1 MSRLKDGIRPSPCLP
16 TRRFPLSTFAKV
28 RRARRHHGIA
38 LLILAAMTMLVTLQ
52 SLLPCVQAQSTVL
65 SPAGATWKYLD
76 NGTNQGTAWRAAS
89 FNDSTW
95 ASGPAQ
101 LGYGDGDEATVLGYG
116 PDPNNKYITT
126 YFRRSFSVANPSAYA
141 SLTLNLKRDDSAAVY
156 LNGVEVFR
164 TNLAASAA
172 YNVYG
177 SNAADD
183 GNTWQT
189 TTVAPSL
196 LAVGNNVLAVE
207 IHQATASSSDISFD
221 LELTAKLQGGA
232 PVVTRGPYLQI
243 GTPTGGIVRWR
254 TDLPSDSRVR
264 YGPGPDN
271 LTLFADQLTSTTE
284 HEVTLSG
291 LTPNTTY
298 YYSIGSTTTTQA
310 GADANHFFKTSP
322 AEGSSRPTRIWVI
335 GDAGT
340 GGSSQTA
347 VKNAYLNHAGTTY
360 TDLFLML
367 GDNAYEVGLDS
378 EYQTA
383 VFEMYPT
390 ILRQSFVW
398 PTLGN
403 HDAYTSPPPYFNIF
417 TLPTTGQ
424 AGGLASGTEN
434 YYSFNFGNIH
444 FVCLDSMSSDR
455 SVGGPMLTWLQND
468 LAANNKPWLIAYWH
482 HPPYTKGS
490 HDSDTETELA
500 QMRANALPILENF
513 GVDLVLSGHS
523 HSYERSFLIDSHY
536 GASST
541 FNSSMKKN
549 GGDGRRSGN
558 GAYSKPTAG
567 LGSHEGAVYVVAGS
581 SGKISGGS
589 LNHPAMFVSLNNLGS
604 MVLDV
609 NDLQLDAKFLR
620 ETGAIDDSFTI
631 IKGSTSNASPTV
643 SITSPTSGAT
653 FTAPANITINAT
665 AADSDGRISQVEFY
679 QGTTLIRSDR
689 TAPYSASWSNVTV
702 GSYALTAK
710 ATDNAGAVTT
720 SSVVTITVNPV
731 PNAPP
736 TVSLT
741 NPTNGATFT
750 SPANIAINA
759 TAADSDGTVSQV
771 QFYQGTTL
779 IATVTTAPY
788 AITWNNVAAGT
799 YSLTAKATDNAGATT
814 TSSPVSL
821 TVSAAAPPAAP
832 GNLTATSLSR
842 NRIRLDWTDNSS
854 NETGFKIERSTNGV
868 DFTQIATVT
877 ANIVTYT
884 NSNLTMN
891 TLYYYR
897 VRSYNTSGDSPSSNT
912 TSARA
917 QR

>member
-1 MSRLKDGIRPSPCLP
+1 MPSRVAPRKIGRIHAESLSFYGIWLNRHRTEIFKGGTNTLNQQSRLHRGDPREPLEKWNQTITLF
-16 TRRFPLSTFAKV
+16 TQTEAPLSTFAKF
-28 RRARRHHGIA
+28 RPAQRSHGIV
-38 LLILAAMTMLVTLQ
+38 LLVIMIMTVVVTHR
-52 SLLPCVQAQSTVL
+52 SLLLGVEAQSAVL
-65 SPAGATWKYLD
+65 SPAGATWRYLD
-76 NGTNQGTAWRAAS
+76 NGTNQGTAWRTAS

-95 ASGPAQ
+95 GSGQAQ
-101 LGYGDGDEATVLGYG
+101 LGYGDGDEATVVGYG

-141 SLTLNLKRDDSAAVY
+141 SLTLSLKRDDGAAVY
-156 LNGVEVFR
+156 LNGVEIFR

-172 YNVYG
+172 YNAYG
-177 SNAADD
+177 SNASDD
-183 GNTWQT
+183 GSTWQT
-189 TTVAPSL
+189 TTVSPSQL
-196 LAVGNNVLAVE
+196 VVGNNVLAVE
-207 IHQATASSSDISFD
+207 VHQATASSSDISFD
-221 LELTAKLQGGA
+221 LELTGRLQGGA
-232 PVVTRGPYLQI
+232 PIVTRGPYLQI
-243 GTPTGGIVRWR
+243 GTPTGAIVRWR

-264 YGPGPDN
+264 YGPGTDN
-271 LTLFADQLTSTTE
+271 LTLFADNHTSTTE
-284 HEVTLSG
+284 HEVALSG
-291 LTPNTTY
+291 LMPNTTY
-298 YYSIGSTTTTQA
+298 YYSIGSTSTTLA
-310 GADANHFFKTSP
+310 GGDANHFFKTSP
-322 AEGSSRPTRIWVI
+322 TEGSSRPTRIWVI

-340 GGSSQTA
+340 GDSSQAA

-367 GDNAYEVGLDS
+367 GDNAYNVGLDS

-468 LAANNKPWLIAYWH
+468 LAANNKSWLIAYWH

-490 HDSDTETELA
+490 HDSDTETELT

-549 GGDGRRSGN
+549 GGNGRRGGN
-558 GAYSKPTAG
+558 GAYSKSTAG
-567 LGSHEGAVYVVAGS
+567 LSSHEGTVYVVAGS
-581 SGKISGGS
+581 SGKVSGGS

-604 MVLDV
+604 LVLDV

-631 IKGSTSNASPTV
+631 IKGVTSNASPTV
-643 SITSPTSGAT
+643 SLTSPTSGAT

-665 AADSDGRISQVEFY
+665 AADSDG
-679 QGTTLIRSDR
+679 
-689 TAPYSASWSNVTV
+689 
-702 GSYALTAK
+702 
-710 ATDNAGAVTT
+710 
-720 SSVVTITVNPV
+720 
-731 PNAPP
+731 
-736 TVSLT
+736 
-741 NPTNGATFT
+741 
-750 SPANIAINA
+750 
-759 TAADSDGTVSQV
+759 TVSQV
-771 QFYQGTTL
+771 QFYEGTTL
-779 IATVTTAPY
+779 IATDTTAPY
-788 AITWNNVAAGT
+788 SITWNNVAAGT
-799 YSLTAKATDNAGATT
+799 YALAAKATDNTGAVT
-814 TSSPVSL
+814 TSSTVSL
-821 TVSAAAPPAAP
+821 TVTLAAHPAPPS
-832 GNLTATSLSR
+832 NLTATPISR
-842 NRIRLDWTDNSS
+842 NRIRLDWTDNAS
-854 NETGFKIERSTNGV
+854 NETGFKIERSTNGI
-868 DFTQIATVT
+868 DFTQIGTIA
-877 ANIVTYT
+877 ANIVNYT
-884 NSNLTMN
+884 NSSFTTN
-891 TLYYYR
+891 TVYYYR
-897 VRSYNTSGDSPSSNT
+897 VRSYNTSGNSPYSNT
-912 TSARA
+912 TSAKT

>member
-1 MSRLKDGIRPSPCLP
+1 MPTSVTVRSAWRNSWMVLLAIATIALP
-16 TRRFPLSTFAKV
+16 VTQRSLST
-28 RRARRHHGIA
+28 
-38 LLILAAMTMLVTLQ
+38 
-52 SLLPCVQAQSTVL
+52 SVQAQSTVV

-76 NGTNQGTAWRAAS
+76 NGTNQGSAWRAAS
-89 FNDSTW
+89 FNDAAW

-101 LGYGDGDEATVLGYG
+101 LGYGDGDEATVVGYG

-126 YFRRSFSVANPSAYA
+126 YFRRSFTVTNPAAYA
-141 SLTLNLKRDDSAAVY
+141 SLTLNLKRDDGAAVY

-164 TNLAASAA
+164 TNLAADAA
-172 YNVYG
+172 FNAYG
-177 SNAADD
+177 SNASDD

-189 TTVAPSL
+189 TTVLPGAL
-196 LAVGNNVLAVE
+196 VVGNNVLAVE
-207 IHQATASSSDISFD
+207 VHQATAASSDLSFD
-221 LELTAKLQGGA
+221 LELTGRLQGGT

-243 GTPTGGIVRWR
+243 GTATGGTVRWR

-264 YGPGPDN
+264 YGASPN
-271 LTLFADQLTSTTE
+271 SLTLFADNPTSTTE

-298 YYSIGSTTTTQA
+298 YYSIGTTSTTLA
-310 GADANHFFKTSP
+310 GADANHLFKTSP

-340 GGSSQTA
+340 GSSSQTA
-347 VKNAYLNHAGTTY
+347 VKDAYLSYTGTTY

-367 GDNAYEVGLDS
+367 GDNAYNVGLDS

-383 VFEMYPT
+383 VFDMYPT

-455 SVGGPMLTWLQND
+455 SVRGPMLTWLQND
-468 LAANNKPWLIAYWH
+468 LAANTKTWLIAFWH

-490 HDSDTETELA
+490 HDSDTESDLA
-500 QMRANALPILENF
+500 EMRANALPILENF

-558 GAYSKPTAG
+558 GVYSKSTAG
-567 LGSHEGAVYVVAGS
+567 PASHEGAVYVVAGS

-589 LNHPAMFVSLNNLGS
+589 LNHPAMFISLNNLGS
-604 MVLDV
+604 MILDV
-609 NDLQLDAKFLR
+609 NGQQLDAKFLR

-631 IKGSTSNASPTV
+631 IKGSTPNSPPTV
-643 SITSPTSGAT
+643 SLTSPTSGAT
-653 FTAPANITINAT
+653 FTAPANITI
-665 AADSDGRISQVEFY
+665 
-679 QGTTLIRSDR
+679 
-689 TAPYSASWSNVTV
+689 SAS
-702 GSYALTAK
+702 
-710 ATDNAGAVTT
+710 
-720 SSVVTITVNPV
+720 
-731 PNAPP
+731 
-736 TVSLT
+736 
-741 NPTNGATFT
+741 
-750 SPANIAINA
+750 
-759 TAADSDGTVSQV
+759 AADSDGTISQV

-779 IATVTTAPY
+779 IAVDASAPFSTT
-788 AITWNNVAAGT
+788 WSNVAAGS
-799 YSLTAKATDNAGATT
+799 YSLTAKAIDNKGATT

-821 TVSAAAPPAAP
+821 TVNAMAVPTAPS
-832 GNLTATSLSR
+832 NLTASSVVR
-842 NRIRLDWTDNSS
+842 NRIRLDWRDNAS

-868 DFTQIATVT
+868 DFSQIATVT
-877 ANIVTYT
+877 ANIVSYT
-884 NSNLTMN
+884 NISFSTN
-891 TLYYYR
+891 TLFYYR
-897 VRSYNTSGDSPSSNT
+897 VRSYNASGDSPYSNT
-912 TSARA
+912 TSARTV
-917 QR
+917 R